1 MKFYFF
7 AVMIVGLMIILA
19 AAGYDLPVSGGLM
32 NVTGIIDKTVDN
44 PDGAPD
50 VGDFKNDSNP
60 FWIGW
65 IALIG
70 FGVAGI
76 VIGVFGRT
84 PDINLLSASLVGL
97 LSGAIL
103 TDYIAIMVKISSFNV
118 VWIQWSMGALFSV
131 LIVGFFITMI
141 QFWRGSD

>member
-7 AVMIVGLMIILA
+7 TVMVVGLMIILA
-19 AAGYDLPVSGGLM
+19 GAGYDLPVSGGLM
-32 NVTGIIDKTVDN
+32 KTL
-44 PDGAPD
+44 GFIEGGSPD

-60 FWIGW
+60 FWVGW

-76 VIGVFGRT
+76 VIGIFGRT
-84 PDINLLSASLVGL
+84 PDINLLSAGLIGL
-97 LSGAIL
+97 LAGAIL
-103 TDYIAIMVKISSFNV
+103 TDYIAIMAKISSFNV